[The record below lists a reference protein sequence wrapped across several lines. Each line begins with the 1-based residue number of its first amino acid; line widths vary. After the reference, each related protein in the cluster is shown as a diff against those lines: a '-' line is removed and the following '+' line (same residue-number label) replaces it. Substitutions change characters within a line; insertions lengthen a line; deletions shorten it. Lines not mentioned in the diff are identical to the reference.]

1 MRGWPRAVESVSASL
16 TLSAV
21 GAAALALGVLVYLTD
36 RGAASAPLIPSI
48 DVLGGADLFGAAAAW
63 LPSFLHPLAFIL
75 FTAAVALPSAS
86 PPYWTCLLWLAI
98 DVMFEAGQLPAASE
112 RFSSLAREVTDPTGG
127 LVAIARYLQN
137 GTYDPADI
145 AATVGGVLVAGVVLH
160 VVLRRRKGDEL

>member
-1 MRGWPRAVESVSASL
+1 MKGWPRAAESISTSL

-36 RGAASAPLIPSI
+36 RGAASATLIPSI
-48 DVLGGADLFGAAAAW
+48 DVLSGAQLFGAASTW
-63 LPSFLHPLAFIL
+63 LPSFLHPLAFSL

-112 RFSSLAREVTDPTGG
+112 RFSYLARDVSDPTGV

-145 AATVGGVLVAGVVLH
+145 AATVGGALVAGAVLH
-160 VVLRRRKGDEL
+160 LVLRERQRDEL